1 MKKILIYNNIFKQN
15 LACSDE
21 KQASKITIFAILYKV
36 SYIVFVWVNLSGTMH
51 GIINESYKHD
61 QDHSSD
67 SPMKQ
72 RTT

>member
-1 MKKILIYNNIFKQN
+1 
-15 LACSDE
+15 
-21 KQASKITIFAILYKV
+21 
-36 SYIVFVWVNLSGTMH
+36 MH

-72 RTT
+72 RTTWHSADMDTSI